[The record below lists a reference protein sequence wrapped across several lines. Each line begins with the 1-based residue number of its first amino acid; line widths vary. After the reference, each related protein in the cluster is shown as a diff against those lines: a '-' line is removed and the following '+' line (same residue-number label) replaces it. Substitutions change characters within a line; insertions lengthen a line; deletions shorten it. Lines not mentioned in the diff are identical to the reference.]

1 MQELEQLSRLDLVLA
16 EFNLPDGN
24 HLVPNLKKLR
34 PELPVIVLSSD
45 AYKCPDRTPQ
55 ADAVLGKL
63 LTGAALVNELRR
75 LLSAA

>member
-1 MQELEQLSRLDLVLA
+1 MQELEQLSRFDLVLA

-45 AYKCPDRTPQ
+45 AYSART
-55 ADAVLGKL
+55 
-63 LTGAALVNELRR
+63 ALPKPMQCWASYLREQHW
-75 LLSAA
+75 